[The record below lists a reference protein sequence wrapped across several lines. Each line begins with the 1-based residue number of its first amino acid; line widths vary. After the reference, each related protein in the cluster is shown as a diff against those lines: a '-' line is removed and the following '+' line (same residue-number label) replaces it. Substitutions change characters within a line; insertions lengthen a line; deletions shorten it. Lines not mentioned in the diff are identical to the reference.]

1 MMKRN
6 VLLSA
11 LVLVG
16 LSTLAMPA
24 HASGLVLEPC
34 HVRGHAEQIE
44 CGYLTVPEDHL
55 NPTDETLDIYVVRL
69 PAISSGK
76 SPDPLVFL
84 AGGPGQ
90 AATELTAFIAS
101 IFSEVRQTRDILL
114 IDQRGTGKSNPLQCD
129 LQDLDLLLLS
139 EEEIDLTAAAQ
150 TCADALDVN
159 FQHYHTVNAIHD
171 FDAVRRALGYQQIN
185 LYGGS
190 YGTRA
195 GLVWM
200 REKPE
205 AIRAVVLDG
214 LAPTQVVVGPFGT
227 FSQRAYERLVADC
240 AADTACHERFGDVDA
255 NYQALRQ
262 ALREQPPVLQY
273 RDPRSDEIV
282 ELLLTEPR
290 LSGTL
295 RNALY
300 SPRTRQLIPLVMDAT
315 ARGDYRPLIGLFN
328 SMDAENPMYLGL
340 TLSVL
345 CQEDMPRVDETLLT
359 RDRENIFMG
368 GQLTDDFMSLC
379 AGWPVNSGDPQWAEP
394 VYSELP
400 VLLLSGEQDP
410 VTPPEWAELAAET
423 LPNSRHIVA
432 EHGGH
437 TIVSH
442 TCANRL
448 VAQFL
453 DRPGAELDASCID
466 RTRLLPFVRNV
477 NAAGM

>member
-1 MMKRN
+1 MKKI
-6 VLLSA
+6 A
-11 LVLVG
+11 L
-16 LSTLAMPA
+16 LSTLAMA
-24 HASGLVLEPC
+24 AMSVFTSSAQSAGLTLEPC

-44 CGYLTVPEDHL
+44 CGYLNVPEDHL
-55 NPTDETLDIYVVRL
+55 NPTNETLDIYVVRL

-76 SPDPLVFL
+76 APDPLVFL

-90 AATELTAFIAS
+90 AATELTPFIAS
-101 IFSEVRQTRDILL
+101 VFSEVRQTRDILL

-129 LQDLDLLLLS
+129 FQDLDVLLLTES
-139 EEEIDLTAAAQ
+139 EIDLTGAARD
-150 TCADALDVN
+150 CADALDVN

-171 FDAVRRALGYQQIN
+171 FDAVRRALGYTQIN

-227 FSQRAYERLVADC
+227 FSQRAYERLLADC
-240 AADTACHERFGDVDA
+240 AADEACQTRFGDVDA
-255 NYQALRQ
+255 HYQALRQ
-262 ALREQPPVLQY
+262 ALREEPQVLQY
-273 RDPRSDEIV
+273 RDPRSDELV

-328 SMDAENPMYLGL
+328 TMDAENPMYLGL

-345 CQEDMPRVDETLLT
+345 CQEDFPRVDEDLLA

-368 GQLTDDFMSLC
+368 GQLTRDFLSLC
-379 AGWPVNSGDPQWAEP
+379 AGWPVVPANSGWAEP
-394 VYSELP
+394 VFSELP

-410 VTPPEWAELAAET
+410 VTPPEWAERAAET
-423 LPNSRHIVA
+423 LPNSQHIVA

-453 DRPGAELDASCID
+453 DRPGVKLDASCIE